1 MKRNIAIIIIGLL
14 LFVLPS
20 SYYFLEKRKPKIGS
34 QLIITDTEKEVLSYL
49 KSKNYEVIEFN
60 DKSYYQYILT
70 EEMLKDESKSAIW
83 SNIKNPKEYLGKNI
97 EEHYAVVSNHPLQK
111 KYPDKRILLK
121 ILKVEDQII
130 GGFAIVEPEY
140 GTIYN
145 LDGSK
150 IISK

>member
-14 LFVLPS
+14 LFVLAS

-83 SNIKNPKEYLGKNI
+83 SNIKNPK
-97 EEHYAVVSNHPLQK
+97 
-111 KYPDKRILLK
+111 
-121 ILKVEDQII
+121 
-130 GGFAIVEPEY
+130 
-140 GTIYN
+140 
-145 LDGSK
+145 
-150 IISK
+150 